1 MSLFFLDKQ
10 DAVEKIDCLAV
21 NIGQSQLLVPMPAVA
36 EIVLNQAPITSDKLP
51 DWVAGW
57 IEWRHLNI
65 PLIDFTAVQLNR
77 AASDFGASTRIL
89 VLNSFSEGHSHR
101 YYAIMTNGF
110 PHTVSVEASTDMT
123 SKGAEDLGNCVKID
137 LAVQGED
144 LLLPDFQEIE
154 GYLKQIPIYF

>member
-10 DAVEKIDCLAV
+10 EVVEKIDCLAV
-21 NIGQSQLLVPMPAVA
+21 NVGQSQLLVPMPAVA
-36 EIVLNQAPITSDKLP
+36 EIVLNQARITSDKLP
-51 DWVAGW
+51 AWVAGW

-77 AASDFGASTRIL
+77 DAKDFGASTRIL
-89 VLNSFSEGHSHR
+89 VLNSYSEGHSHR
-101 YYAIMTNGF
+101 YYAIMTKGF
-110 PHTVSVEASTDMT
+110 PHTISVEASTDMT
-123 SKGAEDLGNCVKID
+123 SQGAEDLGNCVKID

-154 GYLKQIPIYF
+154 AYLKQIPLYF

>member
-10 DAVEKIDCLAV
+10 EAVEKIDCVAV

-36 EIVLNQAPITSDKLP
+36 EIVLNQTPSTSDKLP
-51 DWVAGW
+51 NWVAGW

-65 PLIDFTAVQLNR
+65 PLIDFTAVQLNSS
-77 AASDFGASTRIL
+77 AADFGASTRIL

-110 PHTVSVEASTDMT
+110 PHAVSVEASTDMT
-123 SKGAEDLGNCVKID
+123 SQGVKDLGNCIKID
-137 LAVQGED
+137 LAVQGQD
-144 LLLPDFQEIE
+144 MLLPDFQAIE
-154 GYLKQIPIYF
+154 GYLKRIPLYF